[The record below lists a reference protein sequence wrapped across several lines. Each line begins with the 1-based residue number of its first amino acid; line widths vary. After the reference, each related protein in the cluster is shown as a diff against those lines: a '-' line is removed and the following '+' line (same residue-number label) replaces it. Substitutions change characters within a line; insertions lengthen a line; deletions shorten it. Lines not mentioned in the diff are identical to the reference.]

1 MRDKS
6 VSKNRS
12 VTSFGKK
19 KFKNSKNKSKT
30 SKNIKKLYVLLRE
43 CQER

>member
-19 KFKNSKNKSKT
+19 NLKIAKTKVKLQKILKSCM
-30 SKNIKKLYVLLRE
+30 SY
-43 CQER
+43 